1 MPRPKGSKN
10 GTNRAS
16 NSKLANAVRAKR
28 TATTG
33 QHAVTDVEPTSVE
46 IVSDYYG
53 VTNRID
59 GNQNESN
66 NDSGNLR
73 ESASGSG
80 NAGNGSGT
88 GLGSGSNDSGSGV
101 TADSGSG
108 SGETAKRRG
117 RPRRTELGEETPIRV
132 RKPKKVS
139 VEVEEGVEASIL
151 IMSGLLQGIS
161 DVSAMLINKPY
172 VKLHPQEGNELGS
185 AILDCLAVLPKTAR
199 KKFDAMMSKYYPF
212 WNLATVV
219 TKIAYPRYAYY
230 QMEREAN
237 AQTQSRNV
245 TDEVQPAS
253 TGETSFN
260 GYAQT
265 DERASD

>member
-10 GTNRAS
+10 GTNRGS

-28 TATTG
+28 TTATG

-46 IVSDYYG
+46 LVSDYNG
-53 VTNRID
+53 VANRI
-59 GNQNESN
+59 GGSQSEPS
-66 NDSGNLR
+66 NDSGNLG

-80 NAGNGSGT
+80 NAGNGTGNGT
-88 GLGSGSNDSGSGV
+88 GERSDDSGSGI
-101 TADSGSG
+101 APDSGSG
-108 SGETAKRRG
+108 TGETGKRRG
-117 RPRRTELGEETPIRV
+117 RPKRTELGEETPIRV

-172 VKLHPQEGNELGS
+172 VKLHPQEGNELGT

-199 KKFDAMMSKYYPF
+199 KKFDAMMAKYYPF

-230 QMEREAN
+230 QMEKEAN

-245 TDEVQPAS
+245 TNAEQS
-253 TGETSFN
+253 TRTSEDSFN

>member
-1 MPRPKGSKN
+1 MPRTKGSKN

-16 NSKLANAVRAKR
+16 NSKLANAIRVKRAS
-28 TATTG
+28 TTG
-33 QHAVTDVEPTSVE
+33 QHAVTDAEPTSVE
-46 IVSDYYG
+46 LVSDYNG
-53 VTNRID
+53 VANGID
-59 GNQNESN
+59 GNQSESN

-73 ESASGSG
+73 ESANGSG
-80 NAGNGSGT
+80 NAGNGSGNGT
-88 GLGSGSNDSGSGV
+88 RNGSDDSGSRIA
-101 TADSGSG
+101 ADTGNG
-108 SGETAKRRG
+108 TGETAKRRG

-199 KKFDAMMSKYYPF
+199 KKFDAMMAKYYPF

-219 TKIAYPRYAYY
+219 TKIVYPRYAYY

-245 TDEVQPAS
+245 TNTEQSAGAS
-253 TGETSFN
+253 EDSFN